1 MLIISEEQF
10 RNVLKNLKDQD
21 PSLETMDFAYPF
33 NSEEKVALFAA
44 IKNNKIV
51 RTLKLNSGMLNK
63 ENLYWQSEEITQL
76 AEAIKTTA
84 IEILDLSNT
93 KLEGEHIYRLAVALA
108 YTRIHT
114 LKLYNNVIGS
124 LGIRALAAV
133 LPRTNVHTLSIT
145 YNSIT
150 YDELKILAAVL
161 PSTKIRELN
170 LSGNLIGNAG
180 IQFLA
185 LVLPWTIME
194 RLYIVDCGQDREC
207 LSSIFDIIN
216 SPSKMQILHF
226 SSALRLN
233 ADNLRHIANALK
245 NNFTLRN
252 LMYEPTE
259 PAWIYR
265 LDLAFFERR
274 RTEDRRD
281 ESHKYIGQLL
291 DRNRNVGALTTF
303 MVAYETMKRRP
314 PVVTPAGRFLVR
326 DGDEKVSR
334 MVMRFMG

>member
-145 YNSIT
+145 
-150 YDELKILAAVL
+150 
-161 PSTKIRELN
+161 
-170 LSGNLIGNAG
+170 
-180 IQFLA
+180 
-185 LVLPWTIME
+185 
-194 RLYIVDCGQDREC
+194 
-207 LSSIFDIIN
+207 
-216 SPSKMQILHF
+216 
-226 SSALRLN
+226 
-233 ADNLRHIANALK
+233 
-245 NNFTLRN
+245 
-252 LMYEPTE
+252 
-259 PAWIYR
+259 
-265 LDLAFFERR
+265 
-274 RTEDRRD
+274 
-281 ESHKYIGQLL
+281 
-291 DRNRNVGALTTF
+291 
-303 MVAYETMKRRP
+303 
-314 PVVTPAGRFLVR
+314 
-326 DGDEKVSR
+326 
-334 MVMRFMG
+334 